1 MTMPTTLN
9 SGQKATK
16 ISLRAIVIGLSCAV
30 LECMLAPY
38 NDYVIRNTFLAG
50 GHFPL
55 GPFFVLSVLVLVT
68 NSVLVHLKPK
78 IAFSSQDL
86 VVIWCIMIAAAGI
99 PSSGMMRNA
108 LSTFVAYDYFATP
121 ENEWRSLFFQ
131 YIPTWRVVRDKT
143 AIVAFFEGATAGAT
157 VPWQVWLK
165 PLSIW
170 SLYVLIAY
178 YVMICLCAILRKQW
192 VDYDR
197 CQFPLVQLPVEIST
211 YRTGLS
217 SSFFQNKMLWLGVAI
232 PAFIHVLNG
241 LHTFFPTLP
250 EIPVRF
256 RLDSALV
263 DRPFSAIKPLEMIVF
278 WSMIGF
284 SYLLSLEVA
293 FSLWF
298 FYLFFKL
305 QCLIGSL
312 LGLPLISGP
321 GVKWT
326 AYSFSAAQE
335 GGACLTFVAFVV
347 FQARGYLKK
356 MFVDAVS
363 NNSSNLDQDEE
374 AMPYQL
380 AIFGLLGGILILAY
394 LNHLMGMTFAFALMF
409 VFLLLGMFVALTWQ
423 IINGGIPVINPS
435 FSPQSFFLT
444 TLGTSRL
451 TPSTISWLFMH
462 PTSLT
467 SHLREF
473 MMPNVMNGLKAA
485 DEVKINRRHLVLAMG
500 LAMVLGL
507 IVSYYSVLTVCY
519 QHGALH
525 LPTGGSGYLR
535 WLNAVLT
542 SSKTNTDWI
551 NTGFTVFGSM
561 VTLSLIFLRR
571 VFVWWP
577 IHPIGYTMLSSWA
590 SHKLWF
596 SILLGY
602 LVKYNLLKYGGL
614 NAYRQTRPF
623 FMGLI
628 LGEMTCAALWSAI
641 GMITGINSGY
651 RILPN

>member
-1 MTMPTTLN
+1 MHLN
-9 SGQKATK
+9 PK
-16 ISLRAIVIGLSCAV
+16 IS
-30 LECMLAPY
+30 
-38 NDYVIRNTFLAG
+38 
-50 GHFPL
+50 
-55 GPFFVLSVLVLVT
+55 
-68 NSVLVHLKPK
+68 
-78 IAFSSQDL
+78 FSSQEL

-121 ENEWRSLFFQ
+121 ENEWSSLFFQ
-131 YIPTWRVVRDKT
+131 YIPTWRVVRDKM
-143 AIVAFFEGATAGAT
+143 AIVSFFEGSSAGAA
-157 VPWQVWLK
+157 VPWPVWLK

-170 SLYVLIAY
+170 SLYVLIIY
-178 YVMICLCAILRKQW
+178 FVMSCLCTILRKQW
-192 VDYDR
+192 VEYDR

-217 SSFFQNKMLWLGVAI
+217 SPFFQNKKLWLGVAI
-232 PAFIHVLNG
+232 PTFVHTING
-241 LHTFFPTLP
+241 LHAFFPALP
-250 EIPVRF
+250 DIPVRF
-256 RLDSALV
+256 RLDSVLIG
-263 DRPFSAIKPLEMIVF
+263 RPFSAIKPLEIIVF

-305 QCLIGSL
+305 QCLIGGL

-335 GGACLTFVAFVV
+335 GGACLTFVAFVI
-347 FQARGYLKK
+347 FQARGHLKK
-356 MFVDAVS
+356 MFINALR
-363 NNSSNLDQDEE
+363 NKSSALDQAEE

-380 AIFGLLGGILILAY
+380 TIFGLLGGILMLAY
-394 LNHLMGMTFAFALMF
+394 LNHLMGMTFAFALIF
-409 VFLLLGMFVALTWQ
+409 VFLSLGMFVALTWQ

-444 TLGTSRL
+444 TLGTSHL

-473 MMPNVMNGLKAA
+473 MMPNVMNGLKAI
-485 DEVKINRRHLVLAMG
+485 DEVKVNRRHLLLAMG
-500 LAMVLGL
+500 LAMFLGL

-542 SSKTNTDWI
+542 SSKTGTDWI
-551 NTGFTVFGSM
+551 NTGFMVLGSI
-561 VTLSLIFLRR
+561 VTLGLMFLRR
-571 VFVWWP
+571 IFVWWP

-602 LVKYNLLKYGGL
+602 LMKYNLLKYGSL

-623 FMGLI
+623 FLGLI

-641 GMITGINSGY
+641 GMITGVSSGY